1 MPLPKVCLKCA
12 SSVHNSNLW
21 NTGAHHLIP
30 DVRSHVRAQGYLT
43 GFIMLIFTAE
53 ILANFAAKRDY
64 GAYPTCGSRFTS
76 ACAALDLCAPQPF
89 YR

>member
-1 MPLPKVCLKCA
+1 
-12 SSVHNSNLW
+12 
-21 NTGAHHLIP
+21 
-30 DVRSHVRAQGYLT
+30 VRAQGYFT

-89 YR
+89 YC